1 MRHLKSVTYLLPFVL
16 VSLYS
21 ASASAEIYRWVDDK
35 GQTHFGSQPPGG
47 SSHKAERYNVKVQK
61 PGKNAEAYSLPA
73 WKSGDEEAAE
83 GEKPQEQKLSKDER
97 QSNCR
102 QARQYKQS
110 ITNNF
115 SRKFVQEDGSIAPLD
130 DAQRKQEIAKA
141 NQLIKQYCN

>member
-1 MRHLKSVTYLLPFVL
+1 MINLKSVTSCIMTMLFFVSS
-16 VSLYS
+16 V
-21 ASASAEIYRWVDDK
+21 ATAGDIYRWVDDK